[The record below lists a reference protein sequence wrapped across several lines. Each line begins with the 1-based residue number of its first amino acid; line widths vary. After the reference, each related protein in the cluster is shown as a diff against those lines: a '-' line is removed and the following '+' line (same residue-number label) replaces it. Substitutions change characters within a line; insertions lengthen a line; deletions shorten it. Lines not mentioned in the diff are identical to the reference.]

1 MLITQEAAK
10 MDLVNHLSG
19 IQMIIESAIK
29 KYDTEIIPSH
39 KAIFDAST
47 RSHITNEF
55 MRFEAVSY
63 AQKNNLETV
72 ITNRMFL
79 LIISSQNGRYAV
91 RFKKLDR
98 YGFSNNIT
106 TYQTTKYKGQDSL
119 DEIETKV
126 NLDAGYFIDKDNNV
140 EYFLALPNNN
150 SIQWVVDL
158 KTLNDI
164 TLHADMFEEYY
175 SDNDLVTSKTTEIS
189 ELPYEKTGTKDKQ

>member
-79 LIISSQNGRYAV
+79 LIISSQNEDM
-91 RFKKLDR
+91 L
-98 YGFSNNIT
+98 YG
-106 TYQTTKYKGQDSL
+106 L
-119 DEIETKV
+119 R
-126 NLDAGYFIDKDNNV
+126 NLIDMG
-140 EYFLALPNNN
+140 FQ
-150 SIQWVVDL
+150 I
-158 KTLNDI
+158 I
-164 TLHADMFEEYY
+164 
-175 SDNDLVTSKTTEIS
+175 
-189 ELPYEKTGTKDKQ
+189 